1 MKILLVS
8 DDELFAHLAANKLEK
23 WGHEVAIESSGS
35 DAFERIRKEPFRV
48 VITGWVLEDMSGPEL
63 CRKIR
68 GLDQNRYTYLV
79 IYTSKADKESLMA
92 GYEAGADDYLVRPFN
107 APELHVRLKAAQRL
121 LDLEDELRAGS
132 GIDSETGLVNAAS
145 FRQLFR
151 VILAESRRTESG
163 GALMFVKLLNYDDAL
178 KRFGLAPAQRM
189 AVEVAATLGRAIRDS
204 DLVARMSDDEFCLA
218 LQNTFWERCVRVA
231 EKICAQIENMTLYID
246 DVTLRPEIEISIVNY
261 PVGDLAAD
269 ETIDSAERQIY
280 DASPKAASGVAG

>member
-23 WGHEVAIESSGS
+23 WGHQVAIESSGA

-48 VITGWVLEDMSGPEL
+48 VITGWILPGISGLEL

-68 GLDQNRYTYLV
+68 ELDQNHYTYVV
-79 IYTSKADKESLMA
+79 IHTSKADKESLMA

-107 APELHVRLKAAQRL
+107 APELRVRLKAAQRL
-121 LDLEDELRAGS
+121 LDLEDRLHAGS
-132 GIDSETGLVNAAS
+132 GIDPETGFVNAAS
-145 FRQLFR
+145 FRRLFR

-163 GALMFVKLLNYDDAL
+163 GALMFVKLLNYDEAL
-178 KRFGLAPAQRM
+178 NRFGLAPAQRM
-189 AVEVAATLGRAIRDS
+189 AVEVAATVGRAIRDS
-204 DLVARMSDDEFCLA
+204 DLVARMTDDEFCLA

-231 EKICAQIENMTLYID
+231 EKTSAQIENMTLYID

-261 PVGDLAAD
+261 PVDDLAAD
-269 ETIDSAERQIY
+269 EIIDSAERLLY
-280 DASPKAASGVAG
+280 DAAPEVASGGG

>member
-23 WGHEVAIESSGS
+23 WGHQVAVESSGA
-35 DAFERIRKEPFRV
+35 DAFERLRKEPFRV
-48 VITGWVLEDMSGPEL
+48 VITGWILPGISGLEL

-68 GLDQNRYTYLV
+68 ELDQGHYTYVV
-79 IYTSKADKESLMA
+79 IHTSKADKESLMA

-107 APELHVRLKAAQRL
+107 APELRVRLKAAQRL
-121 LDLEDELRAGS
+121 LDLEDKLHAGS
-132 GIDSETGLVNAAS
+132 GIDPETGFVNAAS
-145 FRQLFR
+145 FRRFFR

-163 GALMFVKLLNYDDAL
+163 GALMFVKLLNYDEAL

-189 AVEVAATLGRAIRDS
+189 AVEVAATVGRAVRDS
-204 DLVARMSDDEFCLA
+204 DLVARMTDDEFCLA

-231 EKICAQIENMTLYID
+231 EKTSAQIENMTLYID

-261 PVGDLAAD
+261 PVDDLAAD
-269 ETIDSAERQIY
+269 EIIDSAERLLY
-280 DASPKAASGVAG
+280 DAAPEVASGGAG